1 MISNQE
7 NSEVSGHPNR
17 SELSSTFNAFNNNN
31 HNNLNEKPPIQNINN
46 NIPNK
51 NVKNES
57 NEQKSNKNKTY
68 FFLISLIIL
77 LLIIISIVLIC
88 ILCKED
94 KYQYNEYALPSGE
107 KVVAKL
113 SRNLNEISYYR
124 ITKNVSLL
132 VNTSNGVEE
141 NVELRTIDILFNIYE
156 TETLSNSTK
165 KYYAYAV
172 AKNITYEYDN
182 NTYNLGGIDIDNI
195 EDTEEISEN
204 DSNSDLRLLEDE
216 SGETELNNDNEDNDI
231 VSNSLEKDVNINE
244 DSNSDD
250 LSKNVVSNSLENDVS
265 INEDSSSDDLS
276 EDVEEGINIPLIK
289 FSFLDNNN
297 IVSISRPNNLNDIVF
312 SDLHEAIYQ
321 FTPLISRKVYKTST
335 VTETSNDNTSTIV
348 RSQIDN
354 NTLVEEIKC
363 SNKVDGFEMNGSLYN
378 SFKETQFLD
387 GNIQNVKGN
396 DSLLLSQIE
405 SKDSENNE
413 TQLFLG
419 INFISSKTNYSY
431 TLISNETDEIISE
444 KITILSNRIDFVY
457 VNLNKSKGE
466 EDKLRRLFGH
476 LKPFNENLD
485 EFNDMTKTNHLRL
498 TSNSMNWN
506 LKIQK
511 QLASMTLFGLNLKV
525 SGLIYSNPNKSNFE
539 YKLIVTVNNKD
550 SWSLL
555 EMKKYT
561 GTEFDLRDNDYSTAN
576 LLNFGLNK
584 KLDVNV
590 YRYGISAED
599 LKKVAPILKNEI
611 FSIKA
616 AIEVYFYLN
625 FNLNVHG
632 YKKNNQYILDID
644 SVGNVGVGAR
654 AGFSIA
660 LFRAELD
667 VKGTLLDG
675 TFSVNYRF
683 TMKNKQSTATY
694 GITLKA
700 VSINLYTYIYMKLP
714 SSCNCKKVAGIN
726 ACGVCIQ
733 EKKYSYTK
741 GLYDGYPVYN
751 QRGYVDH
758 W

>member
-17 SELSSTFNAFNNNN
+17 SEISSTFNAFNNNN

-46 NIPNK
+46 KIPDK
-51 NVKNES
+51 NVKNDS
-57 NEQKSNKNKTY
+57 TQQKPNKNRTY
-68 FFLISLIIL
+68 FFLFSLIIL
-77 LLIIISIVLIC
+77 LLIIISITLIC

-94 KYQYNEYALPSGE
+94 KYKYNEYALPSGE

-113 SRNLNEISYYR
+113 SRYLNEVSYYR
-124 ITKNVSLL
+124 ISKNVSLL
-132 VNTSNGVEE
+132 VNTSNGIEE
-141 NVELRTIDILFNIYE
+141 NIEIRTIDILFNIYE
-156 TETLSNSTK
+156 RETLSNNTK

-172 AKNITYEYDN
+172 ARNITYQYDN
-182 NTYNLGGIDIDNI
+182 NTYNLGGIDIDKINN
-195 EDTEEISEN
+195 DTEETSEN
-204 DSNSDLRLLEDE
+204 DNSELRLLENE
-216 SGETELNNDNEDNDI
+216 PIETGTYTAEE
-231 VSNSLEKDVNINE
+231 SNSLKSDININE
-244 DSNSDD
+244 DSNSEEP
-250 LSKNVVSNSLENDVS
+250 K
-265 INEDSSSDDLS
+265 
-276 EDVEEGINIPLIK
+276 EEGINIPLIK
-289 FSFLDNNN
+289 FTFLDNNN
-297 IVSISRPNNLNDIVF
+297 IISILKPNNLNDIVF
-312 SDLHEAIYQ
+312 SDLSEAIYK
-321 FTPLISRKVYKTST
+321 FTPLISRKIYKTST
-335 VTETSNDNTSTIV
+335 VTETSEDNTTTIV

-354 NTLVEEIKC
+354 NTLVEEINC
-363 SNKVDGFEMNGSLYN
+363 TNKVDGFEMNGSLYN
-378 SFKETQFLD
+378 SYKETQFLD
-387 GNIQNVKGN
+387 GNIKNITGN
-396 DSLLLSQIE
+396 DSLILSQVE
-405 SKDSENNE
+405 SNDTENSD

-419 INFISSKTNYSY
+419 INSIFSNTNYSY
-431 TLISNETDEIISE
+431 TLISNETDEQITE
-444 KITILSNRIDFVY
+444 KISILSNKLDFVY
-457 VNLNKSKGE
+457 VNLNKSKSE

-485 EFNDMTKTNHLRL
+485 EFHDITNKNHLRL
-498 TSNSMNWN
+498 TSNFMNWN

-525 SGLIYSNPNKSNFE
+525 AGLIYSNPNKSNFE

-561 GTEFDLRDNDYSTAN
+561 GTEFDLYDNDYSTAN
-576 LLNFGLNK
+576 LLNFGMNKNLNV
-584 KLDVNV
+584 LV

-599 LKKVAPILKNEI
+599 LKNVAPILKNEI

-675 TFSVNYRF
+675 TFSVNYRY
-683 TMKNKQSTATY
+683 TMKSRASTATY

-700 VSINLYTYIYMKLP
+700 VSVNLYAYIYMKLP
-714 SSCNCKKVAGIN
+714 SSCNCKKVAGVN

-741 GLYDGYPVYN
+741 GLYDGYPIYN

>member
-17 SELSSTFNAFNNNN
+17 SEISSTFNAFNNNN

-46 NIPNK
+46 KIPDK
-51 NVKNES
+51 NVKNDS
-57 NEQKSNKNKTY
+57 TQQKPNKNRTY
-68 FFLISLIIL
+68 FFLFSLIIL
-77 LLIIISIVLIC
+77 LLIIISITLIC

-94 KYQYNEYALPSGE
+94 KYKYNEYALPSGE

-113 SRNLNEISYYR
+113 SRFLNEVSYYR
-124 ITKNVSLL
+124 ISKNVSLL
-132 VNTSNGVEE
+132 VNTSNGIEE
-141 NVELRTIDILFNIYE
+141 NIEIRTIDILFNIYE
-156 TETLSNSTK
+156 RETLSNNTK

-172 AKNITYEYDN
+172 ARNITYQYDN
-182 NTYNLGGIDIDNI
+182 NTYNLGGIDIDKINN
-195 EDTEEISEN
+195 DTEETSEN
-204 DSNSDLRLLEDE
+204 DNSELRLLENE
-216 SGETELNNDNEDNDI
+216 PIETGTYTAEE
-231 VSNSLEKDVNINE
+231 SNSLKSDININE
-244 DSNSDD
+244 DSNSEEP
-250 LSKNVVSNSLENDVS
+250 K
-265 INEDSSSDDLS
+265 
-276 EDVEEGINIPLIK
+276 EEGINIPLIK
-289 FSFLDNNN
+289 FTFLDNNN
-297 IVSISRPNNLNDIVF
+297 IISILKPNNLNDIVF
-312 SDLHEAIYQ
+312 SDLSEAIYK
-321 FTPLISRKVYKTST
+321 FTPLISRKIYKTST
-335 VTETSNDNTSTIV
+335 VTETSEDNTTTIV

-354 NTLVEEIKC
+354 NTLVEEMNC
-363 SNKVDGFEMNGSLYN
+363 TNKVDGFEMNGSLYN
-378 SFKETQFLD
+378 SYKETQFLD
-387 GNIQNVKGN
+387 GNIKNITGN
-396 DSLLLSQIE
+396 DSLILSQVE
-405 SKDSENNE
+405 SNDTENSD

-419 INFISSKTNYSY
+419 INSIFSNTNYSY
-431 TLISNETDEIISE
+431 TLISNETDEQITE
-444 KITILSNRIDFVY
+444 KISILSYKLDFVY
-457 VNLNKSKGE
+457 VNLNKSKSE

-485 EFNDMTKTNHLRL
+485 EFHDITNKNHLRL
-498 TSNSMNWN
+498 TSNFMNWN

-525 SGLIYSNPNKSNFE
+525 AGLIYSNPNKSNFE

-561 GTEFDLRDNDYSTAN
+561 GTEFDLYDNDYSTAN
-576 LLNFGLNK
+576 LLNFGMNKNLNV
-584 KLDVNV
+584 LV

-599 LKKVAPILKNEI
+599 LKNVAPILKNEI

-644 SVGNVGVGAR
+644 SVGNVGVGAK

-675 TFSVNYRF
+675 TFSVNYRY
-683 TMKNKQSTATY
+683 TMKSRASTATY

-700 VSINLYTYIYMKLP
+700 VSVNLYAYIYMKLP
-714 SSCNCKKVAGIN
+714 SSCNCKKVAGVN

-741 GLYDGYPVYN
+741 GLYDGYPIYN

>member
-17 SELSSTFNAFNNNN
+17 SEISSTFNAFNNNN

-46 NIPNK
+46 KIPDK
-51 NVKNES
+51 NVKNDS
-57 NEQKSNKNKTY
+57 TQQKPNKNRTY
-68 FFLISLIIL
+68 FFLFSLIIL
-77 LLIIISIVLIC
+77 LLIIISITLIC

-94 KYQYNEYALPSGE
+94 KYKYNEYALPSGE

-113 SRNLNEISYYR
+113 SRFLNEVSYYR
-124 ITKNVSLL
+124 ISKNVSLL
-132 VNTSNGVEE
+132 VNTSNGIEE
-141 NVELRTIDILFNIYE
+141 NIEIRTIDILFNIYE
-156 TETLSNSTK
+156 RETLSNNTK

-172 AKNITYEYDN
+172 ARNITYQYDN
-182 NTYNLGGIDIDNI
+182 NTYNLGGIDIDKINN
-195 EDTEEISEN
+195 DTEETSEN
-204 DSNSDLRLLEDE
+204 DNSELRLLENE
-216 SGETELNNDNEDNDI
+216 PIETGTYTAEE
-231 VSNSLEKDVNINE
+231 SNSLKSDININE
-244 DSNSDD
+244 DSNSEEP
-250 LSKNVVSNSLENDVS
+250 K
-265 INEDSSSDDLS
+265 
-276 EDVEEGINIPLIK
+276 EEGINIPLIK
-289 FSFLDNNN
+289 FTFLDNNN
-297 IVSISRPNNLNDIVF
+297 IISILKPNNLNDIVF
-312 SDLHEAIYQ
+312 SDLSEAIYK
-321 FTPLISRKVYKTST
+321 FTPLISRKIYITST
-335 VTETSNDNTSTIV
+335 VTETSEDNTTTIV

-354 NTLVEEIKC
+354 NTLVEEINC
-363 SNKVDGFEMNGSLYN
+363 TNKVDGFEMNGSLYN
-378 SFKETQFLD
+378 SYKETQFLD
-387 GNIQNVKGN
+387 GNIKNITGN
-396 DSLLLSQIE
+396 DSLILSQVE
-405 SKDSENNE
+405 SNDTENSD

-419 INFISSKTNYSY
+419 INSIFSSTNYSY
-431 TLISNETDEIISE
+431 TLISNETDEQITE
-444 KITILSNRIDFVY
+444 KISILSNKLDFVY
-457 VNLNKSKGE
+457 VNLNKSKSE

-485 EFNDMTKTNHLRL
+485 EFHDITNKNHLRL
-498 TSNSMNWN
+498 TSNFMNWN

-525 SGLIYSNPNKSNFE
+525 AGLIYSNPNKSNFE

-561 GTEFDLRDNDYSTAN
+561 GTEFDLYDNDYSTAN
-576 LLNFGLNK
+576 LLNFGMNKNLNV
-584 KLDVNV
+584 LV

-599 LKKVAPILKNEI
+599 LKNVAPILKNEI

-675 TFSVNYRF
+675 TFSVNYRY
-683 TMKNKQSTATY
+683 TMKSRASTATY

-700 VSINLYTYIYMKLP
+700 VSVNLYAYIYMKLP
-714 SSCNCKKVAGIN
+714 SSCNCKKVAGVN

-741 GLYDGYPVYN
+741 GLYDGYPIYN

>member
-17 SELSSTFNAFNNNN
+17 SEISSTFNAFNNNN

-46 NIPNK
+46 KIPDK
-51 NVKNES
+51 NVKNDS
-57 NEQKSNKNKTY
+57 TQQKPNKNRTY
-68 FFLISLIIL
+68 FFLFSLIIL
-77 LLIIISIVLIC
+77 LLIIISITLIC

-94 KYQYNEYALPSGE
+94 KYKYNEYALPSGE

-113 SRNLNEISYYR
+113 SRFLNEVSYYR
-124 ITKNVSLL
+124 ISKNVSLL
-132 VNTSNGVEE
+132 VNTSNGIEE
-141 NVELRTIDILFNIYE
+141 NIEIRTIDILFNIYE
-156 TETLSNSTK
+156 RETLSNNTK

-172 AKNITYEYDN
+172 ARNITYQYDN
-182 NTYNLGGIDIDNI
+182 NTYNLGGIDIDKINN
-195 EDTEEISEN
+195 DTEETSEN
-204 DSNSDLRLLEDE
+204 DNSELRLLENE
-216 SGETELNNDNEDNDI
+216 PIETGTYTAEE
-231 VSNSLEKDVNINE
+231 SNSLKSDININE
-244 DSNSDD
+244 DSNSEEP
-250 LSKNVVSNSLENDVS
+250 K
-265 INEDSSSDDLS
+265 
-276 EDVEEGINIPLIK
+276 EEGINIPLIK
-289 FSFLDNNN
+289 FTFLDNNN
-297 IVSISRPNNLNDIVF
+297 IISILKPNNLNDIVF
-312 SDLHEAIYQ
+312 SDLSEAIYK
-321 FTPLISRKVYKTST
+321 FTPLISRKIYKTST
-335 VTETSNDNTSTIV
+335 VTETSEDNTTTIV

-354 NTLVEEIKC
+354 NTLVEEINC
-363 SNKVDGFEMNGSLYN
+363 TNKVDGFEMNGSLYN
-378 SFKETQFLD
+378 SYKETQFLD
-387 GNIQNVKGN
+387 GNIKNITGN
-396 DSLLLSQIE
+396 DSLILSQVE
-405 SKDSENNE
+405 SNDTENSD

-419 INFISSKTNYSY
+419 INSIFSNTNYSY
-431 TLISNETDEIISE
+431 TLISNETDEQITE
-444 KITILSNRIDFVY
+444 KISILSNKLDFVY
-457 VNLNKSKGE
+457 VNLNKSKSE

-485 EFNDMTKTNHLRL
+485 EFHDITNKNHLRL
-498 TSNSMNWN
+498 TSNFMNWN

-525 SGLIYSNPNKSNFE
+525 AGLIYSNPNKSNFE

-561 GTEFDLRDNDYSTAN
+561 GTEFDLYDNDYSTAN
-576 LLNFGLNK
+576 LLNFGMNKNLNV
-584 KLDVNV
+584 LV

-599 LKKVAPILKNEI
+599 LKNVAPILKNEI

-675 TFSVNYRF
+675 TFSVNYRY
-683 TMKNKQSTATY
+683 TMKSRASTATY

-700 VSINLYTYIYMKLP
+700 VSVNLYAYIYMKLP
-714 SSCNCKKVAGIN
+714 SSCNCKKVAGVN

-741 GLYDGYPVYN
+741 GLYDGYPIYN

>member
-17 SELSSTFNAFNNNN
+17 SEISSTFNAFNNNN

-46 NIPNK
+46 KIPDK
-51 NVKNES
+51 NVKNDS
-57 NEQKSNKNKTY
+57 TQQKPNKNRTY
-68 FFLISLIIL
+68 FFLFSLIIL
-77 LLIIISIVLIC
+77 LLIIISITLIC

-94 KYQYNEYALPSGE
+94 KYKYNEYALPSGE

-113 SRNLNEISYYR
+113 SRFLNEVSYYR
-124 ITKNVSLL
+124 ISKNVSLL
-132 VNTSNGVEE
+132 VNTSNGIEE
-141 NVELRTIDILFNIYE
+141 NIEIRTIDILFNIYE
-156 TETLSNSTK
+156 RETLSNNTK

-172 AKNITYEYDN
+172 ARNITYQYDN
-182 NTYNLGGIDIDNI
+182 NTYNLGGIDIDKINN
-195 EDTEEISEN
+195 DTEETSEN
-204 DSNSDLRLLEDE
+204 DNSELRLLENE
-216 SGETELNNDNEDNDI
+216 PIETGTYTAEE
-231 VSNSLEKDVNINE
+231 SNSLKSDININE
-244 DSNSDD
+244 DSNSEEP
-250 LSKNVVSNSLENDVS
+250 K
-265 INEDSSSDDLS
+265 
-276 EDVEEGINIPLIK
+276 EEGINIPLIK
-289 FSFLDNNN
+289 FTFLDNNN
-297 IVSISRPNNLNDIVF
+297 IISILKPNNLNDIVF
-312 SDLHEAIYQ
+312 SDLSEAIYK
-321 FTPLISRKVYKTST
+321 FTPLISRKIYITST
-335 VTETSNDNTSTIV
+335 VTETSEDNTTTIV

-354 NTLVEEIKC
+354 NTLVEEINC
-363 SNKVDGFEMNGSLYN
+363 TNKVDGFEMNGSLYN
-378 SFKETQFLD
+378 SYKETQFLD
-387 GNIQNVKGN
+387 GNIKNITGN
-396 DSLLLSQIE
+396 DSLILSQVE
-405 SKDSENNE
+405 SNDTENSD

-419 INFISSKTNYSY
+419 INSIFSSTNYSY
-431 TLISNETDEIISE
+431 TLISNETDEQITE
-444 KITILSNRIDFVY
+444 KISILSYKLDFVY
-457 VNLNKSKGE
+457 VNLNKSKSE

-485 EFNDMTKTNHLRL
+485 EFHDITNKNHLRL
-498 TSNSMNWN
+498 TSNFMNWN

-525 SGLIYSNPNKSNFE
+525 AGLIYSNPNKSNFE

-561 GTEFDLRDNDYSTAN
+561 GTEFDLYDNDYSTAN
-576 LLNFGLNK
+576 LLNFGMNKNLNV
-584 KLDVNV
+584 LV

-599 LKKVAPILKNEI
+599 LKNVAPILKNEI

-675 TFSVNYRF
+675 TFSVNYRY
-683 TMKNKQSTATY
+683 TMKSRASTATY

-700 VSINLYTYIYMKLP
+700 VSVNLYAYIYMKLP
-714 SSCNCKKVAGIN
+714 SSCNCKKVAGVN

-741 GLYDGYPVYN
+741 GLYDGYPIYN

>member
-17 SELSSTFNAFNNNN
+17 SEISSTFNAFNNNN

-46 NIPNK
+46 KIPDK
-51 NVKNES
+51 NVKNDS
-57 NEQKSNKNKTY
+57 TQQKPNKNRTY
-68 FFLISLIIL
+68 FFLFSLIIL
-77 LLIIISIVLIC
+77 LLIIISITLIC

-94 KYQYNEYALPSGE
+94 KYKYNEYALPSGE

-113 SRNLNEISYYR
+113 SRFLNEVSYYR
-124 ITKNVSLL
+124 ISKNVSLL
-132 VNTSNGVEE
+132 VNTSNGIEE
-141 NVELRTIDILFNIYE
+141 NIEIRTIDILFNIYE
-156 TETLSNSTK
+156 RETLSNNTK

-172 AKNITYEYDN
+172 ARNITYQYDN
-182 NTYNLGGIDIDNI
+182 NTYNLGGIDIDKINN
-195 EDTEEISEN
+195 DTEETSEN
-204 DSNSDLRLLEDE
+204 DNSELRLLENE
-216 SGETELNNDNEDNDI
+216 PIETGTYTAEE
-231 VSNSLEKDVNINE
+231 SNSLKSDININE
-244 DSNSDD
+244 DSNSEEP
-250 LSKNVVSNSLENDVS
+250 K
-265 INEDSSSDDLS
+265 
-276 EDVEEGINIPLIK
+276 EEGINIPLIK
-289 FSFLDNNN
+289 FTFLDNNN
-297 IVSISRPNNLNDIVF
+297 IISILKPNNLNDIVF
-312 SDLHEAIYQ
+312 SDLSEAIYK
-321 FTPLISRKVYKTST
+321 FTPLISRKIYKTST
-335 VTETSNDNTSTIV
+335 VTETSEDNTTTIV

-354 NTLVEEIKC
+354 NTLVEEINC
-363 SNKVDGFEMNGSLYN
+363 TNKVDGFEMNGSLYN
-378 SFKETQFLD
+378 SYKETQFLD
-387 GNIQNVKGN
+387 GNIKNITGN
-396 DSLLLSQIE
+396 DSLILSQVE
-405 SKDSENNE
+405 SNDTENSD

-419 INFISSKTNYSY
+419 INSIFSNTNYSY
-431 TLISNETDEIISE
+431 TLISNETDEQITE
-444 KITILSNRIDFVY
+444 KISILSYKLDFVY
-457 VNLNKSKGE
+457 VNLNKSKSE

-485 EFNDMTKTNHLRL
+485 EFHDITNKNHLRL
-498 TSNSMNWN
+498 TSNFMNWN

-525 SGLIYSNPNKSNFE
+525 AGLIYSNPNKSNFE

-561 GTEFDLRDNDYSTAN
+561 GTEFDLYDNDYSTAN
-576 LLNFGLNK
+576 LLNFGMNKNLNV
-584 KLDVNV
+584 LV

-599 LKKVAPILKNEI
+599 LKNVAPILKNEI

-675 TFSVNYRF
+675 TFSVNYRY
-683 TMKNKQSTATY
+683 TMKSRASTATY

-700 VSINLYTYIYMKLP
+700 VSVNLYAYIYMKLP
-714 SSCNCKKVAGIN
+714 SSCNCKKVAGVN

-741 GLYDGYPVYN
+741 GLYDGYPIYN

>member
-17 SELSSTFNAFNNNN
+17 SEISSTFNAFNNNN

-46 NIPNK
+46 KIPDK
-51 NVKNES
+51 NVKNDS
-57 NEQKSNKNKTY
+57 TQQKPNKNRTY
-68 FFLISLIIL
+68 FFLFSLIIL
-77 LLIIISIVLIC
+77 LLIIISIILIC

-94 KYQYNEYALPSGE
+94 KYEYNEYALPSGE

-113 SRNLNEISYYR
+113 SRFLNEITYYR
-124 ITKNVSLL
+124 ISKNVSLL
-132 VNTSNGVEE
+132 VNTSNGIEE
-141 NVELRTIDILFNIYE
+141 NIEIRTIDILFNIYE
-156 TETLSNSTK
+156 RETLSNNTK

-172 AKNITYEYDN
+172 AKNITYQYDN

-195 EDTEEISEN
+195 NNDTEETSEN
-204 DSNSDLRLLEDE
+204 DSNSELSLLGNEPI
-216 SGETELNNDNEDNDI
+216 ETGTYNAEE
-231 VSNSLEKDVNINE
+231 SNSLKNDININE
-244 DSNSDD
+244 DSDSEE
-250 LSKNVVSNSLENDVS
+250 LSNNK
-265 INEDSSSDDLS
+265 
-276 EDVEEGINIPLIK
+276 EEGINIPLIK
-289 FSFLDNNN
+289 FTFLDNNN
-297 IVSISRPNNLNDIVF
+297 IISILKPNNINDIVF
-312 SDLHEAIYQ
+312 SDLYEAIYK
-321 FTPLISRKVYKTST
+321 FTPLISRKIYKTST
-335 VTETSNDNTSTIV
+335 VTETSEDNTTTIV

-354 NTLVEEIKC
+354 NTLVEEINC
-363 SNKVDGFEMNGSLYN
+363 TNKVDGFEMNGSLYN
-378 SFKETQFLD
+378 SYKETQFLD
-387 GNIQNVKGN
+387 GNIKNVIGN
-396 DSLLLSQIE
+396 DSLILSQVE
-405 SKDSENNE
+405 SNDTENSD

-419 INFISSKTNYSY
+419 INSIFSSTNYSY
-431 TLISNETDEIISE
+431 TLISNETDEQITE
-444 KITILSNRIDFVY
+444 KISILSYKLDFVY
-457 VNLNKSKGE
+457 VNLNKSKSE

-485 EFNDMTKTNHLRL
+485 EFHDITNKNHLRL
-498 TSNSMNWN
+498 TSNFMNWN

-525 SGLIYSNPNKSNFE
+525 AGLIYSNPNKSNFE

-561 GTEFDLRDNDYSTAN
+561 GTEFDLYDNDYSTAN

-584 KLDVNV
+584 NLNVLV
-590 YRYGISAED
+590 YRYGISAQD
-599 LKKVAPILKNEI
+599 LKNVAPILKNEI

-675 TFSVNYRF
+675 TFSVNYRY
-683 TMKNKQSTATY
+683 TMKSRASTATY

-700 VSINLYTYIYMKLP
+700 VSVNLYAYIYMKLP
-714 SSCNCKKVAGIN
+714 SSCNCKKVAGVN

>member
-17 SELSSTFNAFNNNN
+17 SEISSTFNAFNNNN

-46 NIPNK
+46 KIPDK
-51 NVKNES
+51 NVKNDS
-57 NEQKSNKNKTY
+57 TQQKPNKNRTY
-68 FFLISLIIL
+68 FFLFSLIIL
-77 LLIIISIVLIC
+77 LLIIISITLIC

-94 KYQYNEYALPSGE
+94 KYKYNEYALPSGE

-113 SRNLNEISYYR
+113 SRFLNEVSYYR
-124 ITKNVSLL
+124 ISKNVSLL
-132 VNTSNGVEE
+132 VNTSNGIEE
-141 NVELRTIDILFNIYE
+141 NIEIRTIDILFNIYE
-156 TETLSNSTK
+156 RETLSNNTK

-172 AKNITYEYDN
+172 ARNITYQYDN
-182 NTYNLGGIDIDNI
+182 NTYNLGGIDIDKINN
-195 EDTEEISEN
+195 DTEETSEN
-204 DSNSDLRLLEDE
+204 DNSELRLLENE
-216 SGETELNNDNEDNDI
+216 PIETGTYTAEE
-231 VSNSLEKDVNINE
+231 SNSLKSDININE
-244 DSNSDD
+244 DSNSEEP
-250 LSKNVVSNSLENDVS
+250 K
-265 INEDSSSDDLS
+265 
-276 EDVEEGINIPLIK
+276 EEGINIPLIK
-289 FSFLDNNN
+289 FTFLDNNN
-297 IVSISRPNNLNDIVF
+297 IISILKPNNLNDIVF
-312 SDLHEAIYQ
+312 SDLSEAIYK
-321 FTPLISRKVYKTST
+321 FTPLISRKIYKTST
-335 VTETSNDNTSTIV
+335 VTETSEDNTTTIV

-354 NTLVEEIKC
+354 NTLVEEINC
-363 SNKVDGFEMNGSLYN
+363 TNKVDGFEMNGSLYN
-378 SFKETQFLD
+378 SYKETQFLD
-387 GNIQNVKGN
+387 GNIKNITGN
-396 DSLLLSQIE
+396 DSLILSQVE
-405 SKDSENNE
+405 SNDTENSD

-419 INFISSKTNYSY
+419 INSIFSNTNYSY
-431 TLISNETDEIISE
+431 TLISNETDEQITE
-444 KITILSNRIDFVY
+444 KISILSYKLDFVY
-457 VNLNKSKGE
+457 VNLNKSKSE

-485 EFNDMTKTNHLRL
+485 EFHDITNKNHLRL
-498 TSNSMNWN
+498 TSNFMNWN

-525 SGLIYSNPNKSNFE
+525 AGLIYSNPNKSNFE

-561 GTEFDLRDNDYSTAN
+561 GTEFDLYDNDYSTAN
-576 LLNFGLNK
+576 LLNFGMNKNLNV
-584 KLDVNV
+584 LV

-599 LKKVAPILKNEI
+599 LKNVAPILKNEI

-644 SVGNVGVGAR
+644 SVGNVGVGAK

-675 TFSVNYRF
+675 TFSVNYRY
-683 TMKNKQSTATY
+683 TMKSRASTATY

-700 VSINLYTYIYMKLP
+700 VSINLYAYIYMKLP
-714 SSCNCKKVAGIN
+714 SSCNCKKVAGVN

-741 GLYDGYPVYN
+741 GLYDGYPIYN

>member
-17 SELSSTFNAFNNNN
+17 SEISSTFNAFNNNN

-46 NIPNK
+46 KIPDK
-51 NVKNES
+51 NVKNDS
-57 NEQKSNKNKTY
+57 TQQKPNKNRTY
-68 FFLISLIIL
+68 FFLFSLIIL
-77 LLIIISIVLIC
+77 LLIIISITLIC

-94 KYQYNEYALPSGE
+94 KYKYNEYALPSGE

-113 SRNLNEISYYR
+113 SRYLNEVSYYR
-124 ITKNVSLL
+124 ISKNVSLL
-132 VNTSNGVEE
+132 VNTSNGIEE
-141 NVELRTIDILFNIYE
+141 NIEIRTIDILFNIYE
-156 TETLSNSTK
+156 RETLSNNTK

-172 AKNITYEYDN
+172 ARNITYQYDN
-182 NTYNLGGIDIDNI
+182 NTYNLGGIDIDKINN
-195 EDTEEISEN
+195 DTEETSEN
-204 DSNSDLRLLEDE
+204 DNSELRLLENE
-216 SGETELNNDNEDNDI
+216 PIETGTYTAEE
-231 VSNSLEKDVNINE
+231 SNSLKSDININE
-244 DSNSDD
+244 DSNSEEP
-250 LSKNVVSNSLENDVS
+250 K
-265 INEDSSSDDLS
+265 
-276 EDVEEGINIPLIK
+276 EEGINIPLIK
-289 FSFLDNNN
+289 FTFLDNNN
-297 IVSISRPNNLNDIVF
+297 IISILKPNNLNDIVF
-312 SDLHEAIYQ
+312 SDLSEAIYK
-321 FTPLISRKVYKTST
+321 FTPLISRKIYKTST
-335 VTETSNDNTSTIV
+335 VTETSEDNTTTIV

-354 NTLVEEIKC
+354 NTLVEEINC
-363 SNKVDGFEMNGSLYN
+363 TNKVDGFEMNGSLYN
-378 SFKETQFLD
+378 SYKETQFLD
-387 GNIQNVKGN
+387 GNIKNVIGN
-396 DSLLLSQIE
+396 DSLILSQVE
-405 SKDSENNE
+405 SNDTENSD

-419 INFISSKTNYSY
+419 INSIFSNTNYSY
-431 TLISNETDEIISE
+431 TLISNETDEQITE
-444 KITILSNRIDFVY
+444 KISILSYKLDFVY
-457 VNLNKSKGE
+457 VNLNKSKSE

-485 EFNDMTKTNHLRL
+485 EFHDITNKNHLRL
-498 TSNSMNWN
+498 TSNFMNWN

-525 SGLIYSNPNKSNFE
+525 AGLIYSNPNKSNFE

-561 GTEFDLRDNDYSTAN
+561 GTEFDLYDNDYSTAN
-576 LLNFGLNK
+576 LLNFGMNKNLNV
-584 KLDVNV
+584 LV

-599 LKKVAPILKNEI
+599 LKNVAPILKHEI

-675 TFSVNYRF
+675 TFSVNYRY
-683 TMKNKQSTATY
+683 TMKSRASTATY

-700 VSINLYTYIYMKLP
+700 VSVNLYAYIYMKLP
-714 SSCNCKKVAGIN
+714 SSCNCKKVAGVN

-741 GLYDGYPVYN
+741 GLYDGYPIYN